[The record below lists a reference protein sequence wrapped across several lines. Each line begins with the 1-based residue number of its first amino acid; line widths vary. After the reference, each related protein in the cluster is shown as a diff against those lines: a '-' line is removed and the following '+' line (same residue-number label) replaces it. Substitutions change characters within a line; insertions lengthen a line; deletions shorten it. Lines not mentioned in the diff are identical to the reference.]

1 MSLSHPDLDT
11 HPQPLLED
19 TVYGIFLF
27 INFFLSLLLYMIA
40 VVVEQDVK
48 VSEDLNAELKEGRKQ
63 IYGDSVGDSLSIK
76 GRDHSWL
83 THMLQRESRVSA
95 GGAH

>member
-1 MSLSHPDLDT
+1 
-11 HPQPLLED
+11 
-19 TVYGIFLF
+19 
-27 INFFLSLLLYMIA
+27 MIA

-76 GRDHSWL
+76 GRDHSSVAL
-83 THMLQRESRVSA
+83 AHTLQRERAPS
-95 GGAH
+95 

>member
-1 MSLSHPDLDT
+1 M
-11 HPQPLLED
+11 
-19 TVYGIFLF
+19 IF
-27 INFFLSLLLYMIA
+27 S
-40 VVVEQDVK
+40 VEQDVK

-76 GRDHSWL
+76 GRDHTWL
-83 THMLQRESRVSA
+83 ALTLQRESARRVSS